1 MKNRSELLYGTLL
14 TSQRYK
20 SIYGDE
26 FEQVI
31 RLTEEIKKEKENMP
45 TRQDLC
51 GMIPMTFG
59 EMMIHIDKDRT
70 SIIRKGD
77 IELVNFN
84 EKKGVTVVKWKDGTI
99 SKVKVQTDKG
109 DVYNPELGL
118 AMCIAKKAMGN
129 KGNFNDIFKKW
140 MPEE

>member
-45 TRQDLC
+45 TRYDRYGWVPTYGDL
-51 GMIPMTFG
+51 IF
-59 EMMIHIDKDRT
+59 HIDKDRT
-70 SIIRKGD
+70 NVIKKGD

-129 KGNFNDIFKKW
+129 KGNFNDVFKKW
-140 MPEE
+140 MPE